1 MAITLAEAEQIL
13 QASKAHATQMGLIV
27 AIAVVDP
34 RGDLVAMI
42 RMDGALWRTAPVA
55 RGKAFASVAYGVPS
69 ADLMARADTPVM
81 RSLIMMEQGEII
93 PQQGALPIMRGQ
105 AVIGAIGVSGAAA
118 HEDEEI
124 ARAGI
129 ASLS

>member
-1 MAITLAEAEQIL
+1 MALTLAEAETIL
-13 QASKAHATQMGLIV
+13 QTAKAKAIQMGVIV
-27 AIAVVDP
+27 AISVVDP

-42 RMDGALWRTAPVA
+42 RMDGALWRTASVA

-81 RSLIMMEQGEII
+81 RALVMMEQGELI
-93 PQQGALPIMRGQ
+93 PQQGALPIKRDDE
-105 AVIGAIGVSGAAA
+105 VIGAVGVSGAAA
-118 HEDEEI
+118 HEDEDI

-129 ASLS
+129 TAL

>member
-1 MAITLAEAEQIL
+1 MAVTLAEAEQIL
-13 QASKAHATQMGLIV
+13 QAAKAKATEMGVIV

-34 RGDLVAMI
+34 RGDLVAMV

-69 ADLMARADTPVM
+69 ADLMDRADTPVM
-81 RSLIMMEQGEII
+81 RALITMEQGDII
-93 PQQGALPIMRGQ
+93 PQQGALPIKRGDT
-105 AVIGAIGVSGAAA
+105 VIGAVGVSGAAA
-118 HEDEEI
+118 HEDEDI

-129 ASLS
+129 AAL

>member
-1 MAITLAEAEQIL
+1 MVITLGEAEQIL
-13 QASKAHATQMGLIV
+13 QAAKAKATQMGVIV

-81 RSLIMMEQGEII
+81 RSLIMMEQGDII
-93 PQQGALPIMRGQ
+93 PQQGALPIVRGDT
-105 AVIGAIGVSGAAA
+105 VIGAVGVSGAAA
-118 HEDEEI
+118 HEDEDI

-129 ASLS
+129 ASL

>member
-1 MAITLAEAEQIL
+1 MTLTLAEAERIL
-13 QASKAHATQMGLIV
+13 QAAKSKAIEMGVTV

-69 ADLMARADTPVM
+69 LDLMARADTPVM

-93 PQQGALPIMRGQ
+93 PQQGALPIKRDDV
-105 AVIGAIGVSGAAA
+105 VIGAVGASGAAA

-129 ASLS
+129 EAL

>member
-1 MAITLAEAEQIL
+1 MVITLVEAEQIL
-13 QASKAHATQMGLIV
+13 QAAKAKAADMGVIV

-34 RGDLVAMI
+34 RGDLVAMV
-42 RMDGALWRTAPVA
+42 RMDGALWGTAPVA

-69 ADLMARADTPVM
+69 ADLMERADPPVM
-81 RSLIMMEQGEII
+81 RALITMEQGELI
-93 PQQGALPIMRGQ
+93 PQQGALPIKRGD
-105 AVIGAIGVSGAAA
+105 AVIGAVGVSGAAA

-129 ASLS
+129 AAL